1 MRAKPEQNKTLSLPD
16 CGSQEFN
23 NLLTRAGLCE
33 SHRVMASVFLYED
46 FKDFL
51 RDELERRTLKNS
63 KYSLRAFARDLDVSL
78 SRLSEVFAKGEGISM
93 TSALKIAAKLK
104 MSESEKEY
112 FQQIILAHHGRNKVI
127 REKALTRVR
136 GNKAKRELTFLRES
150 HLGVLSQWY
159 YLALAEMLTLKNAP
173 TSEELAKI
181 LGLNLSSIEA
191 ATAHL
196 ADKGFIVRSKSGRWV
211 KSSPFIH
218 VESSTPAES
227 IRRYHQKLI
236 ARGLGAIDSQPIAD
250 RKYLTT
256 VFSVKKESIEEARR
270 ELERFN
276 NEFLHKY
283 TSPTE
288 ADSVYC
294 FALQLFQFD
303 ERKTK

>member
-1 MRAKPEQNKTLSLPD
+1 MT
-16 CGSQEFN
+16 
-23 NLLTRAGLCE
+23 
-33 SHRVMASVFLYED
+33 SVFLYED

-51 RDELERRTLKNS
+51 RDEFERRILKNS

-78 SRLSEVFAKGEGISM
+78 SRLSEVFAKSEGISM
-93 TSALKIAAKLK
+93 TSASKIATRLK

-112 FQQIILAHHGRNKVI
+112 FQQMILAHHGRNKAI
-127 REKALTRVR
+127 KKKALAKVR
-136 GNKAKRELTFLRES
+136 GNKAKRELTFLRENYLS
-150 HLGVLSQWY
+150 VLSQWY

-173 TSEELAKI
+173 TPEELMKI
-181 LGLNLSSIEA
+181 LDLTLPALEA
-191 ATAHL
+191 AIAHL
-196 ADKGFIVRSKSGRWV
+196 ATKGFIVRGKNGQWV

-227 IRRYHQKLI
+227 IRRYHQKMI
-236 ARGLGAIDSQPIAD
+236 NRGLSAIDRQPIAD

-256 VFSVKKESIEEARR
+256 VFSVKKDNIEEARK

-288 ADSVYC
+288 GDSVYC

>member
-1 MRAKPEQNKTLSLPD
+1 
-16 CGSQEFN
+16 
-23 NLLTRAGLCE
+23 
-33 SHRVMASVFLYED
+33 MASVFLYED

-63 KYSLRAFARDLDVSL
+63 RYSLRAFARDLNVSL

-112 FQQIILAHHGRNKVI
+112 FQQLILAHHGRNKVI
-127 REKALTRVR
+127 RKKALARVR
-136 GNKAKRELTFLRES
+136 SNKAKRELTFLQES

-159 YLALAEMLTLKNAP
+159 YLALAEMLTLKNPPA
-173 TSEELAKI
+173 SEEMARV
-181 LGLNLSSIEA
+181 LGLELSALEA
-191 ATAHL
+191 AMAYL
-196 ADKGFIVRSKSGRWV
+196 AGKGFIVRGKNGRWA

-218 VESSTPAES
+218 VESTTPAQS

-236 ARGLGAIDSQPIAD
+236 TRALGAIDSQPIAD
-250 RKYLTT
+250 RKYLTS
-256 VFSVKKESIEEARR
+256 VFSVKKESIEEARQ

-294 FALQLFQFD
+294 FALQLFQID